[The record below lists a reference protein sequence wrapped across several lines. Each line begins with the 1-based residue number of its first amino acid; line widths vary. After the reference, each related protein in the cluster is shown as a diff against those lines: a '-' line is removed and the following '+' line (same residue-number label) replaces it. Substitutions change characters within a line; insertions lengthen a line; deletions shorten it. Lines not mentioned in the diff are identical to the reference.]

1 MGATAGD
8 HGEQQDGEGDGV
20 KRAGVRDRKLFEP
33 VLQTEGLTWVGT
45 RRGEA
50 GWRDWSPA
58 PSSEQ
63 PHLVTP
69 GSPRDTR
76 LPSETLSTQLR
87 SGPRG
92 WAFGGVLLQ
101 HNWGPH
107 FQHLP
112 YRLPHSRIAGRAPQ
126 P

>member
-76 LPSETLSTQLR
+76 LPSETEHPAQIWAQGMGIWGRPATAQLGSSLSTSAL
-87 SGPRG
+87 
-92 WAFGGVLLQ
+92 
-101 HNWGPH
+101 
-107 FQHLP
+107 
-112 YRLPHSRIAGRAPQ
+112 
-126 P
+126 